1 MLKLIFTFFS
11 LCIFFFGFSQRTPAR
26 TPETDGI
33 KPIALT
39 SSTFQNLAGSTLE
52 GQVFHVKAS
61 NDVEGSPLLF
71 DDWKSGEVT
80 LANSE
85 KYAVDKLN
93 MDASSDKFIYLKNDT
108 MYEIFNEVKEIKI
121 NIENTEDESH
131 KYMLFKEGINPD
143 NGNFVQVLA
152 SGKITIFQEYDKKP
166 EGENYS
172 NGIVEHTRKYVLH
185 SSKSALVGKKVI
197 PIKNYSASALEGL
210 TSDKKIEVAAYVKQN
225 NLKLKKESDFL
236 KAIDY
241 YNSIA
246 P

>member
-1 MLKLIFTFFS
+1 MFFS
-11 LCIFFFGFSQRTPAR
+11 TGFSQRTAPQTPAQN
-26 TPETDGI
+26 GSVSI
-33 KPIALT
+33 GLN
-39 SSTFQNLAGSTLE
+39 SSNQQNLGGSTLD
-52 GQVFHVKAS
+52 GQVFRVKAS

-80 LANSE
+80 LANNE
-85 KYAVDKLN
+85 KFEIDKLN
-93 MDASSDKFIYLKNDT
+93 MDASRDKFIYLKNDT
-108 MYEIFNEVKEIKI
+108 MYEFFNEVKEVKI
-121 NIENTEDESH
+121 NLGSTEDESK
-131 KYMLFKEGINPD
+131 KYMVFKEGVNPD

-172 NGIVEHTRKYVLH
+172 NGIVENVRKYVLH
-185 SSKSALVGKKVI
+185 SSKSALVNKKVI
-197 PIKNYSASALEGL
+197 PIKSYSSSALEDL
-210 TSDKKIEVAAYVKQN
+210 TSDKKTEVEAYVKQN

-241 YNSIA
+241 YNSIV